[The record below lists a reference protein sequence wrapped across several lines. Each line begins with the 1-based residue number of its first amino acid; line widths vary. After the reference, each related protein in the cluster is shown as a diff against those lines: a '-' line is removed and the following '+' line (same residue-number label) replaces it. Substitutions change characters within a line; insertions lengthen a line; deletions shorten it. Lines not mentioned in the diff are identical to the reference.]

1 MQTFSRF
8 IMSDSSSHSFSNIQN
23 GQRCHILTIE
33 SVQTKLVIAV
43 SNISQEHGYI
53 RGYRFHP
60 TASNKLQILLKYK
73 NQKPVINKIIRIS
86 KPSKRVYIS
95 INQLRG
101 AGVPSKDRLN
111 DSASASVPNGRFS
124 STFSSNPQ
132 LPSSHTTSSLPDRL
146 DSGVSFDHSGRS
158 SASGHQLNSLF
169 FMQGIYILSTS
180 KGIRDHITAH
190 QLNVGGEVPCHIC

>member
-1 MQTFSRF
+1 
-8 IMSDSSSHSFSNIQN
+8 MSDSLSHLFSNIQN
-23 GQRCHILTIE
+23 GQRCHLLTIE

-43 SNISQEHGYI
+43 SNILQEHGYT

-111 DSASASVPNGRFS
+111 DLASTSVLDGGIS
-124 STFSSNPQ
+124 STSRLSPRNSSSNQQVPFAS
-132 LPSSHTTSSLPDRL
+132 PSHTDSSLPDRL
-146 DSGVSFDHSGRS
+146 QHGVAFDHSGRS

-169 FMQGIYILSTS
+169 FMQGISTPSTS
-180 KGIRDHITAH
+180 KGI
-190 QLNVGGEVPCHIC
+190 